1 MIRLDHLIY
10 AVADL
15 DTAAVALRDATGLAA
30 LAGGVH
36 PAWGTR
42 NAIVPLGGAYLEL
55 VTVEDPARAGENAF
69 GRAVRDGA
77 GLIGFAVEPDDLDAA
92 CARAGVD
99 QQRGARERPDGSLLS
114 WSMAGAEEAIPRG
127 LPFFLRWDDPASSP
141 SCSVA
146 PHAPGVEPVG
156 IAWLSWP
163 TDPAALDAWL
173 GGPGHGLP
181 FRHGAPSA
189 AVALRGGGEVLVGV
203 S

>member
-15 DTAAVALRDATGLAA
+15 DAAAAALRERTGLAA
-30 LAGGVH
+30 LPGGVH

-55 VTVEDPARAGENAF
+55 VTVADAARAGESAF

-99 QQRGARERPDGSLLS
+99 QVRGARERPDGTLLS

-127 LPFFLRWDDPASSP
+127 LPFFLRWDDPASNP
-141 SCSVA
+141 ARAVA
-146 PHAPGVEPVG
+146 HHEGVDPAGV
-156 IAWLSWP
+156 AWLSWP
-163 TDPAALDAWL
+163 TDPEVLAAWL

-181 FRHGAPSA
+181 IRPGAPAA
-189 AVALRGGGEVLVGV
+189 AVALRDGGEVLVGV